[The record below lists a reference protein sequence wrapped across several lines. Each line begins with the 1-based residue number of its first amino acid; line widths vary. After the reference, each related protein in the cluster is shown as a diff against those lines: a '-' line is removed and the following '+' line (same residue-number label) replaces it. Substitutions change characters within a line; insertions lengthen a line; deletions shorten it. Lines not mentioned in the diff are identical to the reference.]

1 MFFYLLPALSEFKMH
16 VNMIKWKYNMCN
28 PDRPSVKAVLDNL
41 KVTMSFKKKLFL
53 FIKNSSLRVI
63 KLQNCCGHLG
73 EPGC

>member
-1 MFFYLLPALSEFKMH
+1 
-16 VNMIKWKYNMCN
+16 MCN

-41 KVTMSFKKKLFL
+41 KVTMPFTKKLFL
-53 FIKNSSLRVI
+53 FIKNISLRVI